1 MAVPS
6 TGSAANAATFVSAFG
21 ETIGLADGTTIKGV
35 FRFHDDPFFDPT
47 SLEGR
52 QREFFTLHVPTD
64 QLGTLEDAQRVTLRG
79 DSYFVRSL
87 SNDSDGWSQLVL
99 TI

>member
-6 TGSAANAATFVSAFG
+6 TGSAVNAATFVSAFG
-21 ETIGLADGTTIKGV
+21 ETVTLEDGSTFKGV

-52 QREFFTLHVPTD
+52 QREFFALHVPTAE
-64 QLGTLEDAQRVTLRG
+64 LGSLVASQRVFLRG

>member
-21 ETIGLADGTTIKGV
+21 ETIGLVDGTTIKGV

-52 QREFFTLHVPTD
+52 QREFFVLHVPTA
-64 QLGTLEDAQRVTLRG
+64 QLGTLVAEQRVTLRG